1 MSSPGYEPGSHGPT
15 RAVPP
20 RCQSSWKS
28 HGINKV
34 KLFDV
39 AREEA
44 VVHTFHP
51 EYPKLTEN
59 YTFSRVLSHTTPHRT
74 PHPHSAQT
82 KPYFSIPTLSLSL
95 LLSQS
100 TPFRSL
106 QNHTSL
112 LATETLLLS
121 SEIHSPN
128 CQYHCYVEAVIE
140 TVAFPCP
147 HQSLPPSNSR
157 VLCES
162 IFLFEDGGIEKL
174 FLQGIVLCFKSRG
187 FGTLLDSRIEERVS
201 VCGLLKGP
209 VSVKHCWSSYSL
221 ESADYSCFVLVS
233 RKERK
238 KDEGLFVMEKS
249 EPALVPEW
257 LRSAGSVAGAGSSA
271 HHFASPSTHTDASYV
286 AHHTRNR
293 SSKTISD
300 FDSPRSVFLE
310 RAFSSNSRR
319 SINGSAKH
327 AYSSFN
333 RSHRDKDRDREK
345 DRSNFGDH
353 WDRDCSEPLAD
364 IFSARIERDTLRRS
378 HSMVSRK
385 QNEILTH
392 RISVDTKSGGNSNQ
406 NNSNDLLSGGSIGSS
421 IQKAVFDKDFPSL
434 GGEERQGITEI
445 GRVSSPGL
453 GATAS
458 QTLPVGSSALIGG
471 EGWTSA
477 LAEVPTIIGSS
488 STGSL
493 TVQQTITPTSGSV
506 LTSTSSGLNMAEAL
520 AQTPSRARST
530 PQVSVKT
537 QRLEEL
543 AIKQSRQLIPVT
555 PSMPK
560 ALVNNSSEKSKPKTT
575 VRNAEMNMAAKS
587 VPQQPSSLHI
597 TNHSVRSGNAKGDA
611 PKTSGKFTD
620 LKSVVWENGVSPTSK
635 DAPNQPNYSNSRPG
649 NHHAVAPAAVSTP
662 LRNPNNL
669 KSSTERKP
677 ALDLKLGSTM
687 DKKHSISQ
695 VQSRNDFF
703 NLIKKKTLMNSS
715 SVLSDSSPVVSSPTM
730 DKSGEVNT
738 EAVDPPARPQDL
750 GNGAEVSSNGN
761 ALVELNRLPDNE
773 EKDTIPDEEEA
784 AFLRSL
790 GWEEDSGEDEGLT
803 EEEINAFYQECLKLG
818 TTTLKLCQGM
828 QPKLSKFFESYA
840 TNLHGASAE
849 LSSSDSRS
857 EA

>member
-1 MSSPGYEPGSHGPT
+1 
-15 RAVPP
+15 
-20 RCQSSWKS
+20 
-28 HGINKV
+28 
-34 KLFDV
+34 
-39 AREEA
+39 
-44 VVHTFHP
+44 
-51 EYPKLTEN
+51 
-59 YTFSRVLSHTTPHRT
+59 
-74 PHPHSAQT
+74 
-82 KPYFSIPTLSLSL
+82 
-95 LLSQS
+95 
-100 TPFRSL
+100 
-106 QNHTSL
+106 
-112 LATETLLLS
+112 
-121 SEIHSPN
+121 
-128 CQYHCYVEAVIE
+128 
-140 TVAFPCP
+140 
-147 HQSLPPSNSR
+147 
-157 VLCES
+157 
-162 IFLFEDGGIEKL
+162 
-174 FLQGIVLCFKSRG
+174 
-187 FGTLLDSRIEERVS
+187 
-201 VCGLLKGP
+201 
-209 VSVKHCWSSYSL
+209 
-221 ESADYSCFVLVS
+221 
-233 RKERK
+233 
-238 KDEGLFVMEKS
+238 MEKS
-249 EPALVPEW
+249 EPALVPQW
-257 LRSAGSVAGAGSSA
+257 LRSAGSVAGAGTSA
-271 HHFASPSTHTDASYV
+271 HHFATPSIHTDSSYA
-286 AHHTRNR
+286 AHNTRNR
-293 SSKTISD
+293 SSKTTSD

-310 RAFSSNSRR
+310 RTFSSNSRR

-345 DRSNFGDH
+345 DRSSFGDY

-364 IFSARIERDTLRRS
+364 LFPGRVERDALRRS

-385 QNEILTH
+385 QNELLTH
-392 RISVDTKSGGNSNQ
+392 RVAVDRKSGGNSNH
-406 NNSNDLLSGGSIGSS
+406 NSTNDLLSGGSIGSS

-434 GGEERQGITEI
+434 GAEERQGITEI

-493 TVQQTITPTSGSV
+493 AAQQTVTPTSGSV
-506 LTSTSSGLNMAEAL
+506 STSSGLNMAEAL

-560 ALVNNSSEKSKPKTT
+560 TLVNNSSEKSKPKTV
-575 VRNAEMNMAAKS
+575 VRNAEMNMAAKN
-587 VPQQPSSLHI
+587 VPQQPAALHI
-597 TNHSVRSGNAKGDA
+597 ANHSVRGGNAKGDA
-611 PKTSGKFTD
+611 PKISGKFTD

-635 DAPNQPNYSNSRPG
+635 DTSNQTNYSSSRPG
-649 NHHAVAPAAVSTP
+649 NPLAVASAVASTP

-669 KSSTERKP
+669 KSPTERKP
-677 ALDLKLGSTM
+677 VSLDSKLGPTM
-687 DKKHSISQ
+687 DKKPSISQ

-715 SVLSDSSPVVSSPTM
+715 ALPGSSPVLSSLTM
-730 DKSGEVNT
+730 DKSSEVNR
-738 EAVDPPARPQDL
+738 EAVDPPANPQDL
-750 GNGAEVSSNGN
+750 GNGSEVTSNGDTH
-761 ALVELNRLPDNE
+761 VDHDRLPADE
-773 EKDTIPDEEEA
+773 EKEAIPDEEEA

-803 EEEINAFYQECLKLG
+803 EEEINAFYQECMKLG

-828 QPKLSKFFESYA
+828 QPKLSKFFA

-849 LSSSDSRS
+849 LSSDSRS